1 MLASRLVATKP
12 SRSSARGGEPSA
24 PLTRSALGPAER
36 AVARA
41 HPMVAALVARHGPS
55 RLTERVPRGS
65 PDQRRA
71 AHFDGLCHAIASQQL
86 SSRAAD
92 TIYGRVRALAGDERG
107 LVTPARLGAVP
118 DEALR
123 GAGLSG
129 SKVRFLRSLAR
140 HVEGGL
146 DLVRLEAEPDDA
158 VVRALVVID
167 GVGVWTAEM
176 FLMFRLGR
184 PDVLPLGDLGVR
196 RGLATLYRLRRER
209 TPAELERLAEPFRP
223 HRSTLS
229 WYLWRLGEEA
239 APRAP

>member
-1 MLASRLVATKP
+1 MLASRAVPTKP
-12 SRSSARGGEPSA
+12 SHEG
-24 PLTRSALGPAER
+24 LGLAEQ

-41 HPMVAALVARHGPS
+41 HPRVAELVARHGPC
-55 RLTERVPRGS
+55 RLAERVPKG
-65 PDQRRA
+65 PPEARRA

-86 SSRAAD
+86 SSKAAD
-92 TIYGRVRALAGDERG
+92 TIYGRVRAVAGDERG
-107 LVTPARLGAVP
+107 LVTPAGLGSVP

-123 GAGLSG
+123 AAGLSG

-146 DLVRLEAEPDDA
+146 DLVALEAEPDA
-158 VVRALVVID
+158 VVVEALSAID

-196 RGLATLYRLRRER
+196 RGLATIFRLRRER
-209 TPAELERLAEPFRP
+209 TPRELERLAERFRP

-229 WYLWRLGEEA
+229 WYLWRLGEEPPSGGSTKRLA
-239 APRAP
+239 TP